1 MGRLPQGACPDLRCL
16 LTSGSAPEGAG
27 SANWDKSPDNAVM
40 TDQDVAGRAETHDS
54 LALSAATPLSGLRRV
69 EQIMGTA
76 IGLDVRDTSVSPAAL
91 EVVFDYLRD
100 IDRRFSPYK
109 PDSEVSRLIRGEFEE
124 TDASSDLRAIMSL
137 CDQVRRTSEGYFDI
151 RAHRPDGRP
160 DPTGMVKGW
169 ALENAS
175 RMLEA
180 AGARNYCINGGGD
193 IVARGNPAGGNPAGG
208 QPEGNGAAGV
218 GPAGGSATVGG
229 AWRVGIRHPVFADRL
244 AAVLAIRDGAVA
256 TSGAYERGEHVRN
269 PLTGRAPEGLLSVT
283 IVGPSLTLADAYATA
298 AFAMGPSGLAWV
310 AALPGFAGC
319 GVTTDQDGS
328 NARLVWTPGFERYFA
343 DDQPAQ

>member
-1 MGRLPQGACPDLRCL
+1 MMDPHI
-16 LTSGSAPEGAG
+16 
-27 SANWDKSPDNAVM
+27 
-40 TDQDVAGRAETHDS
+40 AGRADMHDQ
-54 LALSAATPLSGLRRV
+54 LALSATTPLPGLRRV

-76 IGLDVRDTSVSPAAL
+76 IGLDVRDASVGPAAL
-91 EVVFDYLRD
+91 DEVFAYLREV
-100 IDRRFSPYK
+100 DRRFSPYK
-109 PDSEVSRLIRGEFEE
+109 PDSEVSRLIRGELEE
-124 TDASSDLRAIMSL
+124 RDASSDLRAIMSL

-160 DPTGMVKGW
+160 DPTGLVKGW
-169 ALENAS
+169 ALEKAS
-175 RMLEA
+175 RILEA

-193 IVARGNPAGGNPAGG
+193 IVAGGKPAGD
-208 QPEGNGAAGV
+208 GAAGIEPSDNDAAV
-218 GPAGGSATVGG
+218 GQ
-229 AWRVGIRHPVFADRL
+229 AWRVGIRHPFIADRL

-256 TSGAYERGEHVRN
+256 TSGAYERGEHIRN

-298 AFAMGPSGLAWV
+298 AFAMGSSGLAWV

-328 NARLVWTPGFERYFA
+328 NARLVWTSGFERYFA
-343 DDQPAQ
+343 DSPPAPGD